1 MIHSDSN
8 FFLAGPVESTIAY
21 RIGNDEKDRRQLAPD
36 SKPSVK
42 KYRTRFSPKQK
53 LELENAFYRT
63 PYPSATL
70 RAQLANSL
78 GVTPSVVMVRK
89 LLFGMYMT
97 RSRLSNRSWND
108 LIKNPGILW
117 TMECS
122 QGRVVPFLSLFYFL
136 FSHPFWCLK
145 TQGQQ
150 IGMGYLREKY
160 GRKYQDIMLE
170 KLLGVLHLPKHLQ
183 MYFELSIHF
192 WLVRKRSDAY

>member
-1 MIHSDSN
+1 M
-8 FFLAGPVESTIAY
+8 AY

-97 RSRLSNRSWND
+97 RSRLSN
-108 LIKNPGILW
+108 
-117 TMECS
+117 
-122 QGRVVPFLSLFYFL
+122 LFFFHTL
-136 FSHPFWCLK
+136 FDA
-145 TQGQQ
+145 
-150 IGMGYLREKY
+150 LRPRDSKLGWDIY
-160 GRKYQDIMLE
+160 GRNMGENIKRHNAG
-170 KLLGVLHLPKHLQ
+170 KTLGGFTLTKALTNV
-183 MYFELSIHF
+183 F
-192 WLVRKRSDAY
+192 

>member
-1 MIHSDSN
+1 MIHSISN

-36 SKPSVK
+36 SKTSVK

-89 LLFGMYMT
+89 LLFGMYMP
-97 RSRLSNRSWND
+97 RSRLSNR
-108 LIKNPGILW
+108 L
-117 TMECS
+117 
-122 QGRVVPFLSLFYFL
+122 
-136 FSHPFWCLK
+136 LK
-145 TQGQQ
+145 
-150 IGMGYLREKY
+150 
-160 GRKYQDIMLE
+160 
-170 KLLGVLHLPKHLQ
+170 
-183 MYFELSIHF
+183 
-192 WLVRKRSDAY
+192 